1 MSTPR
6 KAGKKAEPA
15 PRYKMKDLTA
25 LTGVTRPVVHF
36 YIQQGLLPAGEK
48 TGRNT
53 ALYGD
58 EHVQRIRL
66 IRQLQEERFL
76 PLKAIK
82 AVLDAERDAFTPA
95 QRSTL
100 VEAMQRLGDSLKPAA
115 GAPTAVPV
123 DGLIEEL
130 GLDRADLVRLDALG
144 VLCLAKDDRGRT
156 VVRRED
162 VWVLQFWAEL
172 RDAGFTPEL
181 GFGTDDLTI
190 YVEAIEQFIRYEAG
204 WLGRI
209 VDKVPPAKLAQMVDR
224 GVPLIHSFLTRHH
237 ESKVRAFITTL
248 DARRST

>member
-1 MSTPR
+1 MSAARKPR
-6 KAGKKAEPA
+6 KKAEPA
-15 PRYKMKDLTA
+15 ARYKMKDLTA
-25 LTGVTRPVVHF
+25 LTGVARPVVHF
-36 YIQQGLLPAGEK
+36 YIQQGLLQPGVK

-58 EHVQRIRL
+58 EHVQRIKL

-100 VEAMQRLGDSLKPAA
+100 VEAMQRLGDSLKPTA
-115 GAPTAVPV
+115 GAATPVAV
-123 DGLIEEL
+123 DGLL
-130 GLDRADLVRLDALG
+130 DDLKLDRADLARLDALG
-144 VLCLAKDDRGRT
+144 VLAMAKDDRGRT

-162 VWVLQFWAEL
+162 LWVLQFWAEL

-181 GFGTDDLTI
+181 GFGTDDLAI

-209 VDKVPPAKLAQMVDR
+209 VDKVSPERLAQMVDR

-248 DARRST
+248 DARRSP

>member
-1 MSTPR
+1 MSVAR
-6 KAGKKAEPA
+6 KARKIPAPA
-15 PRYKMKDLTA
+15 PRYKMKELTA

-100 VEAMQRLGDSLKPAA
+100 VEAMQRLGDSLKPAV

-123 DGLIEEL
+123 DALINDL
-130 GLDRADLVRLDALG
+130 KLDRADLARLDALG
-144 VLCLAKDDRGRT
+144 VLALARDDRGRT
-156 VVRRED
+156 VVRQED

-181 GFGTDDLTI
+181 GFSVDDLTI
-190 YVEAIEQFIRYEAG
+190 YVEAIEQFIHYEAG

-209 VDKVPPAKLAQMVDR
+209 VDKVPPTKLAQMVDR

>member
-1 MSTPR
+1 MSVPR
-6 KAGKKAEPA
+6 KARKKPEPTA
-15 PRYKMKDLTA
+15 RYKMKELTA

-36 YIQQGLLPAGEK
+36 YIQQGLLPAGQK

-66 IRQLQEERFL
+66 IRKLQEERFL

-100 VEAMQRLGDSLKPAA
+100 VEAMQRLGDSLKPAE
-115 GAPTAVPV
+115 GTASAVVV
-123 DGLIEEL
+123 DGLIADL
-130 GLDRADLVRLDALG
+130 GLDRADLARFDALG

-156 VVRRED
+156 VVRRDD
-162 VWVLQFWAEL
+162 VWVLQCWAEL
-172 RDAGFTPEL
+172 RDAGFTREL
-181 GFGTDDLTI
+181 GFTPDDLTI
-190 YVEAIEQFIRYEAG
+190 YVEAIEQFIRHEAV

>member
-1 MSTPR
+1 
-6 KAGKKAEPA
+6 
-15 PRYKMKDLTA
+15 MKDLTA

-36 YIQQGLLPAGEK
+36 YIQQGLLPPGLK

-66 IRQLQEERFL
+66 IRRLQEERFM

-82 AVLDAERDAFTPA
+82 AVLDAEREAFTPA
-95 QRSTL
+95 QRATL
-100 VEAMQRLGDSLKPAA
+100 VEAMQRLGDSLKPAL
-115 GAPTAVPV
+115 GASTPV
-123 DGLIEEL
+123 AIDQLLDEL
-130 GLDRADLVRLDALG
+130 KLDRADLVRLDELG
-144 VLCLAKDDRGRT
+144 VLALARDDRGRT

-162 VWVLQFWAEL
+162 LWVLQFWAEM

-181 GFGTDDLTI
+181 GFSTNDLTI
-190 YVEAIEQFIRYEAG
+190 YVEAIEAFIRYEAG

-209 VDKVPPAKLAQMVDR
+209 VDKVSPERLAEMVDR

-248 DARRST
+248 DARRSS

>member
-1 MSTPR
+1 VSAPR
-6 KAGKKAEPA
+6 PPRRRPA
-15 PRYKMKDLTA
+15 PAVRYKMKELTA

-53 ALYGD
+53 AFYGD

-66 IRQLQEERFL
+66 IRRLQEERFL

-82 AVLDAERDAFTPA
+82 AVLDAEREAFTPA
-95 QRSTL
+95 QRATL

-115 GAPTAVPV
+115 GGPAPVVV
-123 DGLIEEL
+123 DGLLAEL
-130 GLDRADLVRLDALG
+130 GLDRTDLVRLDALG
-144 VLCLAKDDRGRT
+144 VLALAQDDRGRT

-162 VWVLQFWAEL
+162 VWVLQFWGEL

-181 GFGTDDLTI
+181 GFGTDDLAI
-190 YVEAIEQFIRYEAG
+190 YVEAIEKFIRYEAG

-209 VDKVPPAKLAQMVDR
+209 VDKVSPERLAQMVDR

-248 DARRST
+248 DARRSP

>member
-1 MSTPR
+1 VSGAKGP
-6 KAGKKAEPA
+6 KGSAKYP
-15 PRYKMKDLTA
+15 YKMKDLAA

-36 YIQQGLLPAGEK
+36 YIQQGLLPPGQK

-53 ALYGD
+53 ALYSD

-82 AVLDAERDAFTPA
+82 AVLDAEREAFSPA
-95 QRSTL
+95 QRATL
-100 VEAMQRLGDSLKPAA
+100 VEAMQRLGDSLKPVSGRAA
-115 GAPTAVPV
+115 AVVV
-123 DGLIEEL
+123 DGTSDEL
-130 GLDRADLVRLDALG
+130 KLDRADLAKLDALG
-144 VLCLAKDDRGRT
+144 VLAMARDDKGRT

-172 RDAGFTPEL
+172 RDAGFTREL
-181 GFGTDDLTI
+181 GFTPDDLAI
-190 YVEAIEQFIRYEAG
+190 YVEAIESFIRHEAE
-204 WLGRI
+204 WLARI
-209 VDKVPPAKLAQMVDR
+209 VDKVSPERVAELVDR